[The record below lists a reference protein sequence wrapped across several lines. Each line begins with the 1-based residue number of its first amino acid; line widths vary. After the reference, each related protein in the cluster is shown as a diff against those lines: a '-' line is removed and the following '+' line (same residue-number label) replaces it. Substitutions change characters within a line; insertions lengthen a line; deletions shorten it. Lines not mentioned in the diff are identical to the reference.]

1 MLAAARTLS
10 LFNCS
15 HLPSER
21 SSMIVGV
28 VSETHLGE
36 HRVALTPSALS
47 SLTKAGLNV
56 VIQAGAGEHAGF
68 GDGEYQAKG
77 ATIAGSREDVL
88 RQADIICGVRISGPA
103 GLRSG
108 QTVVGL
114 ADPLGNA
121 ALAQSLAAAGVRAF
135 ALELLPRITRAQS
148 MDVLSSQATIAG
160 YKAAL
165 LAATHLPRMMPMMMT
180 AAGTVPAAKAFVIGA
195 GVAGLQAIAS
205 CRKLG
210 AVVTAYDVRP
220 VVKEQIESLGA
231 KFLQIELSG
240 ALAEGQGGY
249 AKAMDEAFYKRQ
261 REMMAATVAQSD
273 VVITTAAVP
282 GKPAPVLVTAEA
294 VRGMHAGGVIVDL
307 AARAGHVGGNCDLTR
322 PDEVVTTENGVTIL
336 GPTNLPSTV
345 PQTASQLF
353 AKNVATF
360 LVHLCKDNKDG
371 RLTLNM
377 SDEITAQ
384 TLIADGGAI
393 TNERVRQAL
402 GVT

>member
-1 MLAAARTLS
+1 
-10 LFNCS
+10 
-15 HLPSER
+15 
-21 SSMIVGV
+21 MIVGV
-28 VSETHLGE
+28 VSETHPGE
-36 HRVALTPSALS
+36 NRVALTPPSLPA
-47 SLTKAGLNV
+47 LTKAGLKV
-56 VIQAGAGEHAGF
+56 VIQTGAGRAAGF
-68 GDGEYQAKG
+68 NDADYQSKG

-88 RQADIICGVRISGPA
+88 QQSDIVCGVRVSGPP
-103 GLRSG
+103 GMRRE
-108 QTVVGL
+108 QTVIGL

-121 ALAQSLAAAGVRAF
+121 ARMQELAAAGVRAF

-160 YKAAL
+160 HKAVL

-249 AKAMDEAFYKRQ
+249 AKAMDEEFYKRQ
-261 REMMAATVAQSD
+261 REMMAATVALSD

-282 GKPAPVLVTAEA
+282 GKPAPVLVTADA

-307 AARAGHVGGNCDLTR
+307 AARAGHTGGNCELTK
-322 PDEVVTTENGVTIL
+322 PDEVVKTDNGVTIL

-345 PQTASQLF
+345 PQTASQLY
-353 AKNVATF
+353 AKNMATF
-360 LVHLCKDNKDG
+360 LVHLCKDHKDNQ
-371 RLTLNM
+371 LTLNM

-384 TLIADGGAI
+384 TLITDNGAI

-402 GVT
+402 GAN